1 VASRVTVPADKPETK
16 PKSKRTFGD
25 SPFVKVQREV
35 HQAYDLRRPLI
46 QKLEENFG
54 ARVVTMFT
62 SFQRLE
68 SQITDNDAEM
78 LESVLSVEHD
88 NGGKLVLVLNSAGGQ
103 ALAAERI
110 VNVCREYSDHQFE
123 VAVPHMAKSAAT
135 MICFGADAIHMSK
148 TAELGPVDPQVPMR
162 DDIENP
168 PWISAEEYV
177 RSYNELLEAASS
189 GKKKRIE
196 PYLQQLNRYDARYI
210 EQLRSAQRLSADI
223 SRSLLKSGMMKNKT
237 EKAIEKEIE
246 VFLTQ
251 AKTSAHGRMINHS
264 AAAACGLVVKIIDL
278 RSELW
283 NNLWELF
290 VRSDWSVSHTCSKL
304 IESRTSSVFA

>member
-1 VASRVTVPADKPETK
+1 MTPPVGTAKAK
-16 PKSKRTFGD
+16 PKAKPTFGD
-25 SPFVKVQREV
+25 SPFAKVQREV
-35 HQAYDLRRPLI
+35 HQAYDLRRPI
-46 QKLEENFG
+46 IRKLEKHFG

-68 SQITDNDAEM
+68 SQITDDDAEM
-78 LESVLSVEHD
+78 LESVLSAEHEK
-88 NGGKLVLVLNSAGGQ
+88 GGKLVLVLNSAGGQ

-177 RSYNELLEAASS
+177 RSYTELLEVASS
-189 GKKKRIE
+189 GRKKRIE

-223 SRSLLKSGMMKNKT
+223 SRGLLKSGMMAKQT
-237 EKAIEKEIE
+237 EKVIEKKIE

-278 RSELW
+278 RSDLW
-283 NNLWELF
+283 NDLWDLF

-304 IESRTSSVFA
+304 IESGTSSVFA